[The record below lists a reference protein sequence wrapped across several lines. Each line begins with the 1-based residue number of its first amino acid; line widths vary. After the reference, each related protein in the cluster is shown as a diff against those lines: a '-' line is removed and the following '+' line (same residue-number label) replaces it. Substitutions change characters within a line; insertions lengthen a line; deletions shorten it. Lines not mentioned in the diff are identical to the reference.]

1 MLFEILKLKLS
12 SLFIM
17 NGVILTYVNKYCI
30 EIKKF
35 FAKDR
40 IVTSREQRTVQF
52 KIEPSS
58 DTLD

>member
-1 MLFEILKLKLS
+1 
-12 SLFIM
+12 M
-17 NGVILTYVNKYCI
+17 NDGIFTYVNKYCI

-58 DTLD
+58 DKLH